1 MICSGGQDLC
11 LWDRNGRLLS
21 KYDRQNLE
29 ENSRNSCSCLYPYQ
43 EYYTSYTLA
52 ILIIVPLMFTTGSI
66 HSVLKLDSR
75 HFGVVAA
82 SDYKS
87 LGIDSLL
94 IQ

>member
-21 KYDRQNLE
+21 KCDRQNLE
-29 ENSRNSCSCLYPYQ
+29 ENSKNSSSCLY
-43 EYYTSYTLA
+43 A
-52 ILIIVPLMFTTGSI
+52 ILILVFLTLTTGSI

-87 LGIDSLL
+87 LGTDSLL
-94 IQ
+94 V